1 MHSNDEDSH
10 LSILTAGASVR
21 PVRFEAQA
29 QRLFFNPWQV
39 LSVAKII
46 ADAIDAVFEDT
57 SVSELFGGDNLV

>member
-1 MHSNDEDSH
+1 MTDTLPVAEDRSFDK
-10 LSILTAGASVR
+10 L
-21 PVRFEAQA
+21 E
-29 QRLFFNPWQV
+29 V